1 MKCNYKVTINIGV
14 FQVLCSKDY
23 CLILG
28 RPGTGNFFSL
38 YLTFSLFFALQI
50 ISHAINLGDLTGKT
64 TTISKLV
71 QTMVGRGESVLV
83 TSYTHSAV
91 DNILLKLKEVVV
103 SVHLYILMISLFT
116 SASVHHLFFP
126 CFAAPHFLG
135 MLW

>member
-1 MKCNYKVTINIGV
+1 MEDQGLVI
-14 FQVLCSKDY
+14 
-23 CLILG
+23 
-28 RPGTGNFFSL
+28 FSL
-38 YLTFSLFFALQI
+38 STLHSRCFFALQI

-71 QTMVGRGESVLV
+71 QTMVGRGASVLV

-116 SASVHHLFFP
+116 SASVHHSIFSLFCCPTLFGNALVGNVHTIDNDDV
-126 CFAAPHFLG
+126 CI
-135 MLW
+135 